1 MCPMSFS
8 PGRFAVATVTVGLLA
23 STLTGCGLLD
33 GSSRLEKALEYLPAG
48 TRTVQFVDRTKIAD
62 RLDLDDLAT
71 GGSEDD
77 VRRWAEASKDEGYG
91 TELAKWLVPM
101 QEAAFSDFDVEW
113 EVIGTSEGG
122 IARIWR
128 MSGDLDFD
136 EVAADLED
144 AGYER
149 SGSKDRPVF
158 HADLSDT
165 EDGLVGG
172 RYPIPPLDIALV
184 PGEELIVTGTQVDD
198 VLAAVDDDADSLAD
212 QGSFGDLLGQADH
225 QDDLEYAAM
234 ALGLPCAPPDVPD
247 AKGEGMALFVP
258 SEETV
263 RGVRTFDTDAA
274 AKADTAALDDA
285 LTEFEQLAGVDGPPD
300 VTTDGSVVRIE
311 VGFGDRRSAVSA
323 YSSSR
328 GPFACLTA
336 PRSGA

>member
-1 MCPMSFS
+1 MMVPMIPSL
-8 PGRFAVATVTVGLLA
+8 GRSAVALALLG

-33 GSSRLEKALEYLPAG
+33 GSTRLEKALEYLPAG
-48 TRTVQFVDRTKIAD
+48 TRTVLFVDRAQMAD
-62 RLDLDDLAT
+62 RLDVD
-71 GGSEDD
+71 DD
-77 VRRWAEASKDEGYG
+77 VDRWAEASRDEGYRTG
-91 TELAKWLVPM
+91 LAEWLVPM

-113 EVIGTSEGG
+113 EVVGTGDGG
-122 IARIWR
+122 FSRIWR
-128 MSGDLDFD
+128 MSDDLDFD

-158 HADLSDT
+158 HADLDAA

-184 PGEELIVTGTQVDD
+184 PGEELIITGSEIDA
-198 VLAAVDDDADSLAD
+198 VLDAVDDDADSLAD

-234 ALGLPCAPPDVPD
+234 TLDLPCAPPGVRD
-247 AKGEGMALFVP
+247 AKGEGMGLFVP
-258 SEETV
+258 SDETV
-263 RGVRTFDTDAA
+263 RAVRMFDSDKAA
-274 AKADTAALDDA
+274 TADVASLDDA
-285 LTEFEQLAGVDGPPD
+285 LTEFEQLAGVEGPPE

-311 VGFGDRRSAVSA
+311 MGFDERRSAASA
-323 YSSSR
+323 YASSR

-336 PRSGA
+336 PPATP